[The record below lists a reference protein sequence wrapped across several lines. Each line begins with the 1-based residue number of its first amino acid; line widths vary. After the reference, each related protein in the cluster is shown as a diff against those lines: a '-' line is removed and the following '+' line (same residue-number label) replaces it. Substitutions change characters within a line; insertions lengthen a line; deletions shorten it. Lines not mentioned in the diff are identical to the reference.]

1 MHDVQPS
8 IETQR
13 LILRPFSLEDS
24 ARVQELAG
32 DKRIADVTA
41 NIPYPYPE
49 GLSQKWISTHP
60 ELWESGQSACF
71 AITLKES
78 GLLVGAI
85 CLSGLKEEEGSE
97 MGYWLGVDY
106 WGKGFVS
113 EVCQQIIE
121 FGFSSLGLKRIHAR
135 HLSRNP
141 ASGKVLLNSGF
152 THIASGDSVCG
163 YRKENES
170 TEYYELTFEEY

>member
-1 MHDVQPS
+1 MVSQPS
-8 IETQR
+8 LETKR
-13 LILRPFSLEDS
+13 LILRPLTLEDC

-41 NIPYPYPE
+41 NVPHPYPDGHAE
-49 GLSQKWISTHP
+49 KWITAHP
-60 ELWESGQSACF
+60 ELWNSGQSVCF
-71 AITLKES
+71 AITLKDS
-78 GLLVGAI
+78 NLLIGAI
-85 CLSGLKEEEGSE
+85 ALSGFKEEEGSE
-97 MGYWLGVDY
+97 VGYWLGADY

-113 EVCQQIIE
+113 EACQQVVE

-170 TEYYELTFEEY
+170 TEYYEIKFEEY